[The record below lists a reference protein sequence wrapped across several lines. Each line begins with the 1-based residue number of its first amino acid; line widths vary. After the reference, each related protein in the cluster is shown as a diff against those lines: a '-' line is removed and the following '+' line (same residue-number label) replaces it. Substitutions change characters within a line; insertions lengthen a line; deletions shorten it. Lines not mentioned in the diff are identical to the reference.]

1 MAVIMFMQVWLLK
14 GHSLVRVQVNEEVR
28 ERPLLGAFCTSAYE
42 LDFQKYTQHSFPN
55 VNKLPLLFD

>member
-14 GHSLVRVQVNEEVR
+14 GLSLVWVQVNEAVR
-28 ERPLLGAFCTSAYE
+28 ERPLLGAFCTSE
-42 LDFQKYTQHSFPN
+42 LDFQKYTQHLFPN